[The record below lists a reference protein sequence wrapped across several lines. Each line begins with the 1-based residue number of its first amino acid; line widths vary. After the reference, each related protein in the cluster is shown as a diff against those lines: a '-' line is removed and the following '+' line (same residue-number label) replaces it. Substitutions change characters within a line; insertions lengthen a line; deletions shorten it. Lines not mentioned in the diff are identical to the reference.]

1 MPSFFLLQLSFYL
14 PTFLLPLP
22 LFFFLF
28 HLPSLSSNLASFHL
42 SSSLLLFLQ
51 TFFFSQLI
59 SLSFHLSFYFNIS
72 SSFFHFPPA
81 FFLFSPFLI
90 LFPPFFFLFPPAL
103 FLFPAFL
110 FTPSLFFFQ
119 SSFALFINLHPVFF
133 FASLH
138 PSSSHLPYFSFDLI
152 FCRISSFLFLSSYF
166 LLFFLLPYLCLI
178 PPPSNN

>member
-28 HLPSLSSNLASFHL
+28 HLSSLSSNLASFHL

-90 LFPPFFFLFPPAL
+90 LFPPFL

-133 FASLH
+133 FASLQ
-138 PSSSHLPYFSFDLI
+138 PSSSHLPYFSFDLM
-152 FCRISSFLFLSSYF
+152 FCLISSFLYLSNYL
-166 LLFFLLPYLCLI
+166 LLFFLLPCLCLI